1 MLPVFLPPLEMQ
13 EKFFHVVDQIRSLL
27 VTQKQTAA
35 EIDRLSRSALINAF
49 TGQLTR
55 NYREQNLV
63 ELTRLADERDLAL
76 SHPSLVEQPDETEP
90 VYTRSIIDL
99 SLSPSQRD
107 LLTFIEEQN
116 SYITNEKLDVGSN
129 LSPNEIRR
137 NLDLLAWLG
146 LIKVAQIAVTPGELG
161 RVFFTKIYRALRPE
175 DDVRETDLAIL
186 SEAQA
191 G

>member
-1 MLPVFLPPLEMQ
+1 
-13 EKFFHVVDQIRSLL
+13 
-27 VTQKQTAA
+27 
-35 EIDRLSRSALINAF
+35 
-49 TGQLTR
+49 
-55 NYREQNLV
+55 
-63 ELTRLADERDLAL
+63 
-76 SHPSLVEQPDETEP
+76 
-90 VYTRSIIDL
+90 
-99 SLSPSQRD
+99 
-107 LLTFIEEQN
+107 
-116 SYITNEKLDVGSN
+116 